1 MKDKNNENQD
11 NEKTFGENLEELEK
25 IASEL
30 ERQDISL
37 EKALSDFEKGIK
49 LSKICNQKLEQAEK
63 KINILVQSEDGKLK
77 EEKFNNLDQE

>member
-1 MKDKNNENQD
+1 MKDKNNEDQG
-11 NEKTFGENLEELEK
+11 NEKTFEENLEELEK

-49 LSKICNQKLEQAEK
+49 LSKVCNQKLEQAEK